1 MNKLGSMIPRFLI
14 EKISS
19 YSYPK
24 KFFFCSLVI
33 VTPIL
38 TTTSVAFFYF
48 SNNQILQWFL
58 ILFSLGL
65 LLVLFLFFGAVY
77 ISVMETIYE
86 FQFAVQK
93 WKGHNFKARVNIK
106 TNDEL
111 NEIGIAFNEVASA
124 FEEEIEEHKLVRYVS
139 EQALR
144 KNNQLVTA
152 INSLDI
158 GVFISKEVHQGIKM
172 IYVNPGFEKTT
183 GYSEEEVL
191 GCDLSFLHGKKTSPT
206 ARRKLEE
213 AIENKRPISIEIL
226 NYHKSG
232 RQFWNHLSVT
242 PVYNQNK
249 EFVNYIG
256 IMTDVTKQ
264 KLADQKIYELAYF
277 DSLTKLSNLN
287 FLKDYVNQ
295 QLNAGV
301 QHYAI
306 LYIDIDRFKN
316 LNSQLGYDIGDVVL
330 QQYAVRIKET
340 IKTSNGFLARAT
352 KDEFV
357 AYIPYSGKEKFL
369 NKLTEKI
376 MSSINT
382 SFQIE
387 QYEFFLLTSIGI
399 SIYPDDHHQFE
410 QLLQFAETAMNE
422 AKSNGYKKVVYY
434 ERYMSQSYNEIHV
447 LENELKFAITRN
459 ELQLVYQ
466 PKVSITTGEIVGA
479 EALVRWEHPT
489 MGTISPIKFI
499 PTAEATGLIYSL
511 GSWVLEEACKKRQEW
526 IERGFPDLKL
536 SVNISALQFKEEY
549 FIPIIDQVLNE
560 TGLDP
565 RYLEIELTESALH
578 DEQHAKKLLKVLD
591 GKKIAVSIDDFGTG
605 YSSLSYLQSLPIET
619 LKIDKSF
626 IKDIETNDKSYKL
639 LESIVSMAHSLNL
652 NVIAEGVETKL
663 QLLMLKE
670 MGCNEIQGYFLS
682 KPLYETELLQFI
694 KTYDRNKI
702 LDLYSKIGKGSV

>member
-1 MNKLGSMIPRFLI
+1 MIPRFLI

-24 KFFFCSLVI
+24 KFFFGSLVI
-33 VTPIL
+33 VAPIL
-38 TTTSVAFFYF
+38 ITTSVAFFYF
-48 SNNQILQWFL
+48 SNNQMLQWFL

-65 LLVLFLFFGAVY
+65 LLVLYLFFGAVY

-86 FQFAVQK
+86 FQSAVQK
-93 WKGHNFKARVNIK
+93 WKRHNFKARVNIK
-106 TNDEL
+106 TKDEL

-152 INSLDI
+152 INSLDL
-158 GVFISKEVHQGIKM
+158 GVFISEEVHQGIKM

-191 GCDLSFLHGKKTSPT
+191 GCDLSFLYGKKTSPT

-213 AIENKRPISIEIL
+213 AIEYKRPISIEIL

-232 RQFWNHLSVT
+232 RQFWNHLSIT

-287 FLKDYVNQ
+287 FLKEYVNQ

-316 LNSQLGYDIGDVVL
+316 LNSQLGHDIGDIVL

-357 AYIPYSGKEKFL
+357 AYIPYSGKKKFL
-369 NKLTEKI
+369 NKLTDKI

-399 SIYPDDHHQFE
+399 SLYPDDHLQFE

-447 LENELKFAITRN
+447 LENELKFAISRN

-499 PTAEATGLIYSL
+499 PTAETTGLIYSL
-511 GSWVLEEACKKRQEW
+511 GSWVLEESCKKRQEW
-526 IERGFPDLKL
+526 VERGFVDLKI

-560 TGLDP
+560 TRLDP
-565 RYLEIELTESALH
+565 SNLEIELTESALH
-578 DEQHAKKLLKVLD
+578 DEQQAKKLLKILE
-591 GKKIAVSIDDFGTG
+591 GKKITVSIDDFGTG
-605 YSSLSYLQSLPIET
+605 YSSLSYLQSLPIDT
-619 LKIDKSF
+619 LKIDRSF

-682 KPLYETELLQFI
+682 KPLYEAELLHFI
-694 KTYDRNKI
+694 KTYKRDKI
-702 LDLYSKIGKGSV
+702 LDLYSKVGKGSV